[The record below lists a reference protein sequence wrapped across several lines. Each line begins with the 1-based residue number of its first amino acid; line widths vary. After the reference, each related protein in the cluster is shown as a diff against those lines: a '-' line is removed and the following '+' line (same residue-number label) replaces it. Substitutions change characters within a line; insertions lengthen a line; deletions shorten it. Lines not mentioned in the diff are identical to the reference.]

1 MALVELVFRRKQRI
15 HTALSHSCNHTL
27 SVLICSQWT
36 FLRHCC
42 LRKNVRPLQANSDY
56 GRFNCNNMGAN
67 SQSWNYRSCWHQTGP
82 LLGFTTLEKCDPIHK
97 STRLYMKLVIT
108 SSECLEWESFA
119 PAATRGYSRYL
130 SGAFSGSPTVTAR
143 YPW

>member
-1 MALVELVFRRKQRI
+1 MKPYTKRPDLFTVNVPRYISLV
-15 HTALSHSCNHTL
+15 TG
-27 SVLICSQWT
+27 
-36 FLRHCC
+36 
-42 LRKNVRPLQANSDY
+42 NSDY

-82 LLGFTTLEKCDPIHK
+82 LLDFTTLEKCDPIQIAIRQTWK
-97 STRLYMKLVIT
+97 
-108 SSECLEWESFA
+108 SFA

-143 YPW
+143 YP

>member
-1 MALVELVFRRKQRI
+1 MKPYTKRPDLFTVNVPRYISLV
-15 HTALSHSCNHTL
+15 TG
-27 SVLICSQWT
+27 
-36 FLRHCC
+36 
-42 LRKNVRPLQANSDY
+42 NSDY

-82 LLGFTTLEKCDPIHK
+82 LLDL
-97 STRLYMKLVIT
+97 
-108 SSECLEWESFA
+108 SFA

-143 YPW
+143 YP

>member
-1 MALVELVFRRKQRI
+1 MKIPYSKRPDLFTV
-15 HTALSHSCNHTL
+15 
-27 SVLICSQWT
+27 
-36 FLRHCC
+36 
-42 LRKNVRPLQANSDY
+42 NVKITCDLLQTNSDY

-82 LLGFTTLEKCDPIHK
+82 LLDFTTVENCCPIQFWK
-97 STRLYMKLVIT
+97 NQRLKLVIT
-108 SSECLEWESFA
+108 SSESLEWESFA

-143 YPW
+143 YP